1 MDSAEVA
8 RIRNSPAFQELVRKR
23 TSFGWALAVLMFVVY
38 MGFIFMVAFAHDVV
52 AAPIG
57 NGPVTVAFPLGLGV
71 IALAIILTGVYVL
84 RANTEFDRLTAE
96 IIGQN
101 MRATAP
107 VRATVAAG
115 VR

>member
-1 MDSAEVA
+1 MDSVELA

-23 TSFGWALAVLMFVVY
+23 TSFGWSLAAVMFVVY

-57 NGPVTVAFPLGLGV
+57 NGPLTVAFPLGLGV

-96 IIGQN
+96 IVGQSN
-101 MRATAP
+101 RVAPP
-107 VRATVAAG
+107 VRASLAAG